1 MYNSVLAPI
10 NFSNKEAES
19 ILTEST
25 RLAEKFNAELYILH
39 AFPSDIPEDVRDEE
53 QKLFDSK
60 VDEIVDSV
68 QPTVI
73 DQDTTPLNAIQ
84 DAVENEGIELIVMTP
99 TNKTKLRKVIMGS
112 VTEKTIKQVN
122 ADVLVLSDSY
132 S

>member
-19 ILTEST
+19 ILTESA

-60 VDEIVDSV
+60 VNEIVDSV

-112 VTEKTIKQVN
+112 VTEKTIRKVDV
-122 ADVLVLSDSY
+122 DVLVLS
-132 S
+132 

>member
-1 MYNSVLAPI
+1 VLAPI

-112 VTEKTIKQVN
+112 VTEKTSKQVN

>member
-19 ILTEST
+19 ILTESA

-112 VTEKTIKQVN
+112 VTEKTIRKVDV
-122 ADVLVLSDSY
+122 DVLVLS
-132 S
+132 